1 MRGSVRRP
9 LDALRGKAT
18 GTQAQIRRSGQTQE
32 HESERRQPGEHTQRR
47 QRSGNQVRWNRI
59 ERYLTAHRQNQRSA
73 PQGRHNRRGEHFRAE
88 HRHDAH
94 EQTNQR
100 RTQQNQR
107 GGCRH
112 RQGEPHIHG
121 EVRGGKQTHQHRG
134 LKRRQGLATRTAQH
148 RVSTE
153 QTHGEG
159 TNHGTLRVQQH
170 RVGEHRR
177 NPAQHHDAVRNGEG
191 AQPVHERRQ
200 GVGVWRGRLL
210 RLGGLL
216 RVGRLLRMGGAP
228 GVRGAAR
235 TSRASPPQPLHPG
248 TEQQVCAGKA
258 VRANR
263 QHQPVR
269 TQKHNGN
276 IRPGHRRNMAESA
289 ELILLPRGGTH
300 QRIIPVGGTQNQCRR
315 LRAEGVQG
323 AGAQLLL
330 DRGQV
335 RLLRHPG
342 GSVRSSTG
350 GGRGKNSRAAQLR
363 RGTVKLHRAEGGH
376 LHVRINCLRA
386 RSTAPLLLSRRARRR
401 TCLQTLRGTL
411 CRTVTPVHAY
421 PLIHQR
427 THAPPLNF
435 LQLNNHQSS
444 ARIHAANLLH
454 RAIQTKRGTLRLLQ
468 RGAGCIHPRSAQKHR
483 LNRDNT
489 RQKNQLTG
497 RAKEQAVGH
506 HRTRRKEQQNRQTP
520 QQSNEHTRQ
529 RMHHPPRA
537 HG

>member
-1 MRGSVRRP
+1 MRGSVCRP
-9 LDALRGKAT
+9 LDALRGKTT
-18 GTQAQIRRSGQTQE
+18 GTQAQIRQSGQTQE
-32 HESERRQPGEHTQRR
+32 HESERRQPGEHTQQR
-47 QRSGNQVRWNRI
+47 QRSGNQVRRNRV
-59 ERYLTAHRQNQRSA
+59 ERHFTAHCQNQRGA

-107 GGCRH
+107 GSCRH

-121 EVRGGKQTHQHRG
+121 EVRGGKQTHQHRC
-134 LKRRQGLATRTAQH
+134 LQRRQGLATRSAQH

-170 RVGEHRR
+170 GVGEHRR
-177 NPAQHHDAVRNGEG
+177 DPAQHHDAVRNGEG

-210 RLGGLL
+210 KLGWLL
-216 RVGRLLRMGGAP
+216 RLGGAP
-228 GVRGAAR
+228 GVRRAAR

-248 TEQQVCAGKA
+248 TEQQVCASET
-258 VRANR
+258 VRTNR

-276 IRPGHRRNMAESA
+276 IRPGHRRNMAEPA

-300 QRIIPVGGTQNQCRR
+300 QRIVPVGGTQNQCRR
-315 LRAEGVQG
+315 LRAESVQG

-335 RLLRHPG
+335 RLRRRLG
-342 GSVRSSTG
+342 GSVRPGTVG
-350 GGRGKNSRAAQLR
+350 GGRHRENSCAAQLR
-363 RGTVKLHRAEGGH
+363 RGAVELHRTEGGH
-376 LHVRINCLRA
+376 LHARVNHPRA
-386 RSTAPLLLSRRARRR
+386 LGAAPLVLSRRNATSRACLRS
-401 TCLQTLRGTL
+401 CLQTLCGAL
-411 CRTVTPVHAY
+411 CGAVTPVHAY

-427 THAPPLNF
+427 PHAPPLNF
-435 LQLNNHQSS
+435 LQLNDHQSS
-444 ARIHAANLLH
+444 TRIHAANLLH
-454 RAIQTKRGTLRLLQ
+454 RAIQTKRSPLRLLQ

-483 LNRDNT
+483 LNRHDT
-489 RQKNQLTG
+489 RQENQLTG
-497 RAKEQAVGH
+497 RAKEQAVRH
-506 HRTRRKEQQNRQTP
+506 CRTRRKEEQNRQAP
-520 QQSNEHTRQ
+520 Q
-529 RMHHPPRA
+529 
-537 HG
+537 

>member
-1 MRGSVRRP
+1 MRGSVCRP

-47 QRSGNQVRWNRI
+47 QRSRNQIRRNRI
-59 ERYLTAHRQNQRSA
+59 ERHLTAHRQNQRSA
-73 PQGRHNRRGEHFRAE
+73 PQGRHDGRGEHFRAE

-100 RTQQNQR
+100 RAQQNQR

-121 EVRGGKQTHQHRG
+121 EVRGGKQTHQHRC
-134 LKRRQGLATRTAQH
+134 LQRRQGLATRTAQH

-159 TNHGTLRVQQH
+159 TNYGTLRVQQH
-170 RVGEHRR
+170 GVGEHRR
-177 NPAQHHDAVRNGEG
+177 DPAQHHDAVRNGEG

-200 GVGVWRGRLL
+200 GVGIWRGR
-210 RLGGLL
+210 LL
-216 RVGRLLRMGGAP
+216 RVGRLLSGGGAA
-228 GVRGAAR
+228 GVRGAAG

-248 TEQQVCAGKA
+248 TEQQVCAGEA

-276 IRPGHRRNMAESA
+276 IRPGHRRNMAEPA

-300 QRIIPVGGTQNQCRR
+300 QRIVPVGGAQNQCRR

-342 GSVRSSTG
+342 GSVRSSTVG
-350 GGRGKNSRAAQLR
+350 GDRKNSRSAQLR
-363 RGTVKLHRAEGGH
+363 RGTVELHRAEGGH
-376 LHVRINCLRA
+376 LHARINRLRA
-386 RSTAPLLLSRRARRR
+386 RGTAPLLLSGRARRR
-401 TCLQTLRGTL
+401 TCLQTLRSAL
-411 CRTVTPVHAY
+411 CRTITPVHAH

-454 RAIQTKRGTLRLLQ
+454 RAIQTKRSTLRLL
-468 RGAGCIHPRSAQKHR
+468 
-483 LNRDNT
+483 
-489 RQKNQLTG
+489 
-497 RAKEQAVGH
+497 
-506 HRTRRKEQQNRQTP
+506 
-520 QQSNEHTRQ
+520 
-529 RMHHPPRA
+529 
-537 HG
+537 

>member
-1 MRGSVRRP
+1 MRDRTVAARIHPPQGNTQRQHTEGATHHRRHVRTGLPGVTRPVRGSVCRP

-18 GTQAQIRRSGQTQE
+18 GAQAQIRQSGQTQE
-32 HESERRQPGEHTQRR
+32 HESERNQPGEHTQRC
-47 QRSGNQVRWNRI
+47 QRSRNQVRRNRV
-59 ERYLTAHRQNQRSA
+59 ERHLTAHRQNQRGA

-100 RTQQNQR
+100 RAQQNQR

-121 EVRGGKQTHQHRG
+121 EVRGGKQTYQHRC
-134 LKRRQGLATRTAQH
+134 LQRRQGLATRTAQH

-170 RVGEHRR
+170 GVGEHRR

-200 GVGVWRGRLL
+200 GVGIWRGMLL
-210 RLGGLL
+210 RLGG
-216 RVGRLLRMGGAP
+216 AA

-248 TEQQVCAGKA
+248 TKQQVRAGEA

-276 IRPGHRRNMAESA
+276 IRPGHRRNMAEPA

-300 QRIIPVGGTQNQCRR
+300 QRIVPVGGAQNQRRR
-315 LRAEGVQG
+315 LRAEGIQG
-323 AGAQLLL
+323 SGAQLLL
-330 DRGQV
+330 DRRQV
-335 RLLRHPG
+335 RLRRRPG
-342 GSVRSSTG
+342 DSVRPDTG
-350 GGRGKNSRAAQLR
+350 GGRRKNSCAAQLR
-363 RGTVKLHRAEGGH
+363 RGAVELHRAEGGH
-376 LHVRINCLRA
+376 LHTRINCLRA
-386 RSTAPLLLSRRARRR
+386 RGAAPLLLSRRARRR
-401 TCLQTLRGTL
+401 TCL
-411 CRTVTPVHAY
+411 
-421 PLIHQR
+421 
-427 THAPPLNF
+427 
-435 LQLNNHQSS
+435 
-444 ARIHAANLLH
+444 
-454 RAIQTKRGTLRLLQ
+454 
-468 RGAGCIHPRSAQKHR
+468 
-483 LNRDNT
+483 
-489 RQKNQLTG
+489 
-497 RAKEQAVGH
+497 
-506 HRTRRKEQQNRQTP
+506 
-520 QQSNEHTRQ
+520 
-529 RMHHPPRA
+529 
-537 HG
+537 